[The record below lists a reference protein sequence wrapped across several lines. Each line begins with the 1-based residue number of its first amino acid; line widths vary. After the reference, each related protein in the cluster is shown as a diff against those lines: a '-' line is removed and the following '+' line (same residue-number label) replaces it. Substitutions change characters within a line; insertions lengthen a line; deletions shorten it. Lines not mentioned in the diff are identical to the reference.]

1 MEEFFD
7 VSADVTSEVE
17 EGIEI
22 TGDGDYVEEGIEDYE
37 DLESTADPVDSETVE
52 QIIPEEEIV
61 EPEAVEEPLPFPE
74 TVEVGEEVEDFDLS
88 AEDDFTEYPDSAALE
103 VANLSIAGGE
113 DPEEVNTAD
122 PNDYTQILTD
132 MQTELESINSAVSSA
147 ELQTKLD
154 ELNDNVLTMNQNL
167 VIASQNQTLI
177 AKFSLGFTVAIFGA
191 LIIFFLLSKFR

>member
-1 MEEFFD
+1 MDEFFD

-22 TGDGDYVEEGIEDYE
+22 TGDGDYVEEGIVEYE
-37 DLESTADPVDSETVE
+37 DLESTADSVDSETVE

-61 EPEAVEEPLPFPE
+61 EPETIEEPLPFPE
-74 TVEVGEEVEDFDLS
+74 TVEVGEEVEEFDLS
-88 AEDDFTEYPDSAALE
+88 AEDDFTEYPESAALE

-147 ELQTKLD
+147 ELSTKLD
-154 ELNDNVLTMNQNL
+154 ELNDNILTMNQNL

>member
-1 MEEFFD
+1 MDEYFD

-37 DLESTADPVDSETVE
+37 DLESTADTVDSETVE

-61 EPEAVEEPLPFPE
+61 EPETVEEPLPFPE
-74 TVEVGEEVEDFDLS
+74 TVEVGEEVEEFDLS

-113 DPEEVNTAD
+113 EPEEVNTAD

-132 MQTELESINSAVSSA
+132 MQAELESINSAVSSA

-154 ELNDNVLTMNQNL
+154 ELNDNILTMNQNL

>member
-1 MEEFFD
+1 MGEYFD
-7 VSADVTSEVE
+7 VSADATSEVE

-22 TGDGDYVEEGIEDYE
+22 TGDGNYVEEGIEDYE

-74 TVEVGEEVEDFDLS
+74 TVEVGEEVEEFDLS
-88 AEDDFTEYPDSAALE
+88 AENDFTEYPDSAALE

-154 ELNDNVLTMNQNL
+154 ELNDNILTMNQNL